1 MADTSYTGRK
11 TWEAPRR
18 HPPKPSARA
27 RLVRLARR
35 VSFTARRNGG
45 FIALAAVAG
54 CALLLHNGYLHPSRG
69 SGKLATERF
78 TATEPFTATERL
90 TTTERF
96 IATAIDGDSLR
107 AAGKEIRLAGID
119 APELLQTCRDQH
131 GATWACGRHA
141 HDFLRSLVSR
151 GNVTCA
157 SNSTDR
163 YGRTLATCSAGDVGD
178 IGDAMVR
185 SGYAVSFMGVRYWA
199 AEVEAR
205 YHKRGIWSGSF
216 ESPSD
221 WRRRHPR
228 R

>member
-18 HPPKPSARA
+18 HPPKPSART

-35 VSFTARRNGG
+35 LSFTARRNGG

-54 CALLLHNGYLHPSRG
+54 GALLLHNGYLHPGRG
-69 SGKLATERF
+69 IGKLATERF
-78 TATEPFTATERL
+78 TATEPFTATERI
-90 TTTERF
+90 

-107 AAGKEIRLAGID
+107 AAGKEIRLSGLD
-119 APELLQTCRDQH
+119 APELLQTCLDQH
-131 GATWACGRHA
+131 GGTWACGHQAHA
-141 HDFLRSLVSR
+141 FLRGLVSR
-151 GNVTCA
+151 GALTCT
-157 SNSTDR
+157 SSSTDR

-216 ESPSD
+216 ESPAD